1 MTASGILVMRTQ
13 IKKFS
18 LIELLVM
25 ISIIL
30 ILAALLLPTLNS
42 AYKSA
47 QAIACAS
54 NMRQALAG
62 LIMYMNSYD
71 KVSTQ
76 SWSDNLIRTGFI
88 QESQLSSL
96 RCPSWT
102 RSHDTCKN
110 VFGMRRITGDA
121 HTMRITG
128 SYSNYV
134 LIADSLNLDTFQQ
147 FINFYGNHGPYKL
160 VVHYRHNRKANVGF
174 LDGSVRRCVKEE
186 LAEKGCPRYAY

>member
-1 MTASGILVMRTQ
+1 MLKQT
-13 IKKFS
+13 KKFS
-18 LIELLVM
+18 MIELIVM

-47 QAIACAS
+47 QTIACAS
-54 NMRQALAG
+54 NMRQSLAG
-62 LIMYMNSYD
+62 LIMYLDSYG

-88 QESQLSSL
+88 PESQLSSL

-102 RSHDTCKN
+102 WEHDTCKN
-110 VFGMRRITGDA
+110 VFGMRRISGDA

-134 LIADSLNLDTFQQ
+134 LIADSLNLDTRQQ